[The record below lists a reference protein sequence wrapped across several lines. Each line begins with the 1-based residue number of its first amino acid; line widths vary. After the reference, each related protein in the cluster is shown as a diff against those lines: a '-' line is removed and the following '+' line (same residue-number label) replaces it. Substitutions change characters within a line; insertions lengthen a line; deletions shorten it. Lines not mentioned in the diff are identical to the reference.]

1 MIFFKPTKQQII
13 NAFKADKLDKEHAAI
28 VAQCLMQKKQQML
41 DEIRDKLIELLINY
55 INGIKQFN
63 FFGKCGFDFG
73 YKCKWTDAYLNIG
86 MQQYVLIELQEAKNT
101 KVRCGLEEPYMPA
114 ETGWMEHA
122 RCNKETYKTLYN
134 DCKIAINKECAD
146 FYSNFYWKM
155 YQNPAFNGDKIIT
168 YFVRYKTIQLDK
180 QMEKMNNSPCYG
192 EYADVF
198 QEYMQKVHNVEIG
211 CDYFY
216 FYYLYPIKKDSPVF
230 TLISCNDEWE
240 YDMIEKNMEKIDN
253 ILTDLAKIL

>member
-55 INGIKQFN
+55 INGIKQ
-63 FFGKCGFDFG
+63 CGFDVT
-73 YKCKWTDAYLNIG
+73 YENKRTDAYLNIG

-114 ETGWMEHA
+114 DTGWMKHA

-134 DCKIAINKECAD
+134 DCQTAINKECAD
-146 FYSNFYWKM
+146 FYSDFYSKM
-155 YQNPAFNGDKIIT
+155 YQNPAFNGDKVIT
-168 YFVRYKTIQLDK
+168 YFVRYKMIQLDK
-180 QMEKMNNSPCYG
+180 QMEKMNNSPCVG
-192 EYADVF
+192 RYADVF

-211 CDYFY
+211 RDYFY
-216 FYYLYPIKKDSPVF
+216 FCYLYPIKKDSPVF
-230 TLISCNDEWE
+230 TLISYNDEWE
-240 YDMIEKNMEKIDN
+240 YDMIETNMKQIDN